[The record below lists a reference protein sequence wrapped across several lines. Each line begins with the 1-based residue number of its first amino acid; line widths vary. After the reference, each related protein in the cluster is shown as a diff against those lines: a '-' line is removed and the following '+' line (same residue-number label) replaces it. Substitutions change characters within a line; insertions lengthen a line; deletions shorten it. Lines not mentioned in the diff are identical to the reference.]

1 MGVLQRFERRLDAL
15 VNGAFAKAFKAE
27 VQPVEI
33 ASALQRECDD
43 RAAIVGHGRTMVPND
58 FVVELGPHDHDRLS
72 GYADA
77 LGTELSGM
85 VQEHAREQRYYFVGP
100 VEVRFEQAD
109 DLDTGMFRVRSQAL
123 AGVTPLGG
131 SDRYTREPTAWLEI
145 NNSRHP
151 ITGPITTIGRGTD
164 VDLRIDDPGVSRR
177 HSEIRSG
184 VTTVIIDLGSTN
196 GTLVDGQRVQQAPL
210 DDGSVILLGN
220 TTIVFRRDTG

>member
-1 MGVLQRFERRLDAL
+1 VGVLQRFERRLDAL

-58 FVVELGPHDHDRLS
+58 FVVELGPHDYDRLS

>member
-1 MGVLQRFERRLDAL
+1 VGVLQRFERRLDNM

-58 FVVELGPHDHDRLS
+58 FIVELGPRDHERLAV
-72 GYADA
+72 YADPLSA
-77 LGTELSGM
+77 ELTDM
-85 VQEHAREQRYYFVGP
+85 VQEHAQDQRYSFVGP
-100 VEVRFEQAD
+100 VSVKLVLAD

-123 AGVTPLGG
+123 AGVTPMHGGG
-131 SDRYTREPTAWLEI
+131 SGQQASAFLEI
-145 NNSRHP
+145 NNGVHP
-151 ITGPITTIGRGTD
+151 LTQPVTTLGRGTD

-177 HSEIRSG
+177 HAEIRTAR
-184 VTTVIIDLGSTN
+184 TTVIVDLGSTN
-196 GTLVDGQRVQQAPL
+196 GTVVDGQRVQQSSL
-210 DDGSVILLGN
+210 EDGSVIQLGN